1 MNLKFNP
8 LDKKMYIFGGWNGKT
23 YFNDTMSFDLERMV
37 WKKLDTVGKRIV
49 FLHLTLQYEK
59 ICGKNFN

>member
-1 MNLKFNP
+1 MIFNQLF

-37 WKKLDTVGKRIV
+37 WKKLDTVGKWKFI
-49 FLHLTLQYEK
+49 
-59 ICGKNFN
+59 